1 MSVQMLGRCGIALFF
16 AALAAG
22 CSSGGGGSSSGT
34 VSRLFNQCTWSPS
47 SCQYEGKYEPGEEE
61 YAEEDATRLNQAQSA
76 KLRSRSSDC
85 SQARA
90 VTTRLP
96 RRTCRPTKRPS
107 ATVPRHRAPSRHRWA
122 APAPHGVA
130 PGPGGGPHI

>member
-1 MSVQMLGRCGIALFF
+1 MSVQMLGRCGIVLFF

-61 YAEEDATRLNQAQSA
+61 YAEEEARRLNQAQSA
-76 KLRSRSSDC
+76 KLRSRSSN
-85 SQARA
+85 
-90 VTTRLP
+90 
-96 RRTCRPTKRPS
+96 
-107 ATVPRHRAPSRHRWA
+107 
-122 APAPHGVA
+122 
-130 PGPGGGPHI
+130 